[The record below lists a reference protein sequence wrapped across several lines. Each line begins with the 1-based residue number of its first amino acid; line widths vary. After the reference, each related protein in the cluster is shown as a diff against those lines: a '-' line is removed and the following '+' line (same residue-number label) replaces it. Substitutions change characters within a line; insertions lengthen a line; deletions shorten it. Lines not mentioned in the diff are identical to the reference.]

1 MGTIQIAFEIQATCQ
16 QVIKVLNN
24 KWDED
29 RIIEGLKTGMLVT
42 STWINEGEGTFLE
55 DLSGNVIGRIVSQ
68 QVDGDYSDFR

>member
-1 MGTIQIAFEIQATCQ
+1 MSTIQIAFEVQATCQ
-16 QVIKVLNN
+16 QVIKVLND

-29 RIIEGLKTGMLVT
+29 RIIEGLKSGMLVT